1 MLAHEYIWKILR
13 LQPKHISRFAQKVY
27 VHLVNNIPVKVV
39 LEIQDS
45 MKSDP
50 GRFRWPGTTIEL
62 EFPIIGQND
71 LHPSSG
77 RLRLNTG
84 YDLRRQV
91 IVHDRNTNETTVHRE
106 IRGIVEPGF
115 DYDYEPPSV
124 LDFSAIRNESSAD
137 VAG

>member
-1 MLAHEYIWKILR
+1 MLAHEYIRKILK

-50 GRFRWPGTTIEL
+50 RRFRWPGPTIEL
-62 EFPIIGQND
+62 EFPIGNHD
-71 LHPSSG
+71 SHPSSG

-84 YDLRRQV
+84 YNLRRQV
-91 IVHDRNTNETTVHRE
+91 IVHDRNTNETAVHEEFQGRQDYD
-106 IRGIVEPGF
+106 VY
-115 DYDYEPPSV
+115 YDYEPPSI
-124 LDFSAIRNESSAD
+124 LDFSVVRNESSAD

>member
-1 MLAHEYIWKILR
+1 MLAHEYIRKILK

-39 LEIQDS
+39 LEIQNS

-50 GRFRWPGTTIEL
+50 RRFRWPDPTIEL
-62 EFPIIGQND
+62 EFPIGNYD
-71 LHPSSG
+71 SHPSSG

-106 IRGIVEPGF
+106 FRGRVEPGF

-124 LDFSAIRNESSAD
+124 LDFSVIRNESGAD
-137 VAG
+137 IAG

>member
-1 MLAHEYIWKILR
+1 M
-13 LQPKHISRFAQKVY
+13 
-27 VHLVNNIPVKVV
+27 HLVNNIPVKVV

-50 GRFRWPGTTIEL
+50 ERFKWPGTTIEL
-62 EFPIIGQND
+62 EFPIGNHD
-71 LHPSSG
+71 SHPSSG

-91 IVHDRNTNETTVHRE
+91 VVHDRNTNETTVHRE
-106 IRGIVEPGF
+106 FRGRAEPGF

-124 LDFSAIRNESSAD
+124 LDFSVVRNESSAN